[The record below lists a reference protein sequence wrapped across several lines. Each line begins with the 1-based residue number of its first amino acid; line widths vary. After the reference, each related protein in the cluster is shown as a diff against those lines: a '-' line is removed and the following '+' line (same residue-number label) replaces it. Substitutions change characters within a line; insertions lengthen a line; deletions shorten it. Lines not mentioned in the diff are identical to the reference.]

1 MVQMYYIR
9 GLLMVGRIVL
19 LFRAEARSRRQR
31 PNNEVQ
37 IAMDRP
43 RECVVVSQKVRRVLG
58 RWLHALFLLTALAVC
73 GCRQQ
78 HPVIAVIPRTC
89 GTALWEPEHAG
100 AAAVARARG
109 LEIYW
114 NAPMR
119 DDDIQTQIALI
130 EKSVKRH
137 YAGIIVSPIETLPMR
152 TPIRRVLAEG
162 IPVVVVGTELGVA
175 PGPKLTYVLSDERAA
190 GEMAARRVGS
200 ILEGKGSIAI
210 LGIDPQL
217 TSNMERERSL
227 EATLAREFPEIHVAV
242 RQFGL
247 SSVPQEQEAAE
258 ELLAK
263 GQTIDAIIALSLA
276 STRGVYYAL
285 AEFGKAG
292 NVKLVGFDQDLIPP
306 IRNGGIDSVI
316 AQNTYAMGQLAM
328 DVMDRELHGKGSA
341 TVLEV
346 PPVLMTRENV
356 DSAQIRQILNLAWW
370 PPR

>member
-1 MVQMYYIR
+1 
-9 GLLMVGRIVL
+9 
-19 LFRAEARSRRQR
+19 
-31 PNNEVQ
+31 
-37 IAMDRP
+37 MDP
-43 RECVVVSQKVRRVLG
+43 QKNCIVVSEKAG
-58 RWLHALFLLTALAVC
+58 RAPGRTAKAVILLAALAVC
-73 GCRQQ
+73 GCNKQ
-78 HPVIAVIPRTC
+78 HPEIAVIPRTC

-119 DDDIQTQIALI
+119 DDDIQAQIALI
-130 EKSVKRH
+130 EKSVDRR

-175 PGPKLTYVLSDERAA
+175 PGPKLNYVLSDERAA
-190 GEMAARRVGS
+190 GEMAALRIGS
-200 ILEGKGSIAI
+200 ILAGKGSIAI

-217 TSNMERERSL
+217 TSSVERERSL
-227 EATLAREFPEIHVAV
+227 EATLAREFPGIHVAV

-263 GQTIDAIIALSLA
+263 GQKIDAIVALSLA

-285 AEFGKAG
+285 VEFGKAG
-292 NVKLVGFDQDLIPP
+292 IVKLVGFDQDLIPP
-306 IRNGGIDSVI
+306 IRNGEIDSVV
-316 AQNTYAMGQLAM
+316 AQNTYAMGELAM
-328 DVMDRELHGKGSA
+328 DLMDHELHGRGSA
-341 TVLEV
+341 TVVEV